1 MHELPFV
8 TTIHVLNSLILKL
21 SRNQAAEKVYRGAKV
36 MSVYK
41 WLSLPQAR
49 TNTLC
54 FCFCLLWF
62 FYLKGGVLPDE
73 FWDANEHGVKGGIEL
88 AFMSTTLDR
97 KVATSFATGTGKD
110 TPSIVFEIQM
120 GMVSTL
126 YTIHWHQLQLQYTR
140 VYPEP

>member
-1 MHELPFV
+1 M
-8 TTIHVLNSLILKL
+8 
-21 SRNQAAEKVYRGAKV
+21 
-36 MSVYK
+36 
-41 WLSLPQAR
+41 
-49 TNTLC
+49 
-54 FCFCLLWF
+54 
-62 FYLKGGVLPDE
+62 PDE

-126 YTIHWHQLQLQYTR
+126 YTGTSYSYSIR
-140 VYPEP
+140 VRILNPDPPPPSLD